1 MGSVAVGAMVIGTS
15 MLVVFALAIA
25 SLDNQVEESIAQIEA
40 TAEPVAQFT
49 IDDANDVVGAVVNY
63 TINDGGANYTAGQ
76 VEVNG
81 STGTFLADLVISG
94 GVVTGLEI
102 LDHGSSY
109 LNSPTTYYLEV
120 TAANTGTNLNIT
132 ATIGTLVYTNITNT
146 GSTSI
151 HTDDGWLFTDG
162 ANPIN
167 LSANYDGYNPGILF
181 SGETL
186 SLYYYTGSYDAAT
199 RIAVKIDGVIKG
211 SGVA

>member
-15 MLVVFALAIA
+15 MLVVFALAIT
-25 SLDNQVEESIAQIEA
+25 SLENQVDESIAQIEA
-40 TAEPVAQFT
+40 SAQPVPDFT
-49 IDDANDVVGAVVNY
+49 IDDASDIVGAVVDY
-63 TINDGGANYTAGQ
+63 TINNAGSGYSAGQ

-120 TAANTGTNLNIT
+120 TAANTGINLNIT

-146 GSTSI
+146 GTTSI
-151 HTDDGWLFTDG
+151 DTDNIWLFTNGGD
-162 ANPIN
+162 PITFSDEYN
-167 LSANYDGYNPGILF
+167 GYNPSIIF
-181 SGETL
+181 SGETY
-186 SLYYYTGSYDAAT
+186 SFYYSTGSYDAAT
-199 RIAVKIDGVIKG
+199 RIAITIDGVVKG
-211 SGVA
+211 STVA